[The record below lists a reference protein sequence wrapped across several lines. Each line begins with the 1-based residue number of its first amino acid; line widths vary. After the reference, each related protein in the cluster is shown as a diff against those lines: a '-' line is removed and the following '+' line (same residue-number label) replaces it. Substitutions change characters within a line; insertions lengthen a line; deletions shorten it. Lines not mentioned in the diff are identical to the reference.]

1 MLELKN
7 IKKIYE
13 IGKPKDKDY
22 QITHALRGVSITF
35 RDSEFVSVL
44 GPSGCG
50 KTTLLN
56 IVGGLDKYTSGDLII
71 DNVSTKQYK
80 DKDWDNYRN
89 NSVGFVFQSYNLI
102 PHQTVLEN
110 VELALTLSGVSRK
123 VRKQKAKEAL
133 QKVGLSDKINSKP
146 NQLSGGQMQRVAIAR
161 ALVNNPEIILADE
174 PTGALDTQTSIQVME
189 LLKEV
194 AKERL
199 VVMVTHNPDLA
210 ETYSTRIVKMLDGNM
225 VDDSNPITD
234 AEKQAFKQKLNRA
247 KEKAQKEQQ
256 KVAKMT
262 KQELKS
268 YKKEQKLVKKSQKK
282 RKRSMSFFTALA
294 LSFKN
299 LLTKKARTFLVSFA
313 GSIGIIGIALV
324 LSLSSGFNAYINRLQ
339 ENTLST
345 YPITIKAKSIDFS
358 SIVMSMFLDTTE
370 NSKVNHSTDEVY
382 SKENI
387 AKLIDSVGDKL
398 GSNNLEKFYDYINT
412 NYDKLKPYVNAVKYT
427 YDLNFDY
434 YNNNIL
440 SSAADI
446 ENVNASDAVINMII
460 IYSFYYF
467 ESKTGI
473 EFQINDDGTYTLT
486 NPTFDPENILPESEY
501 SVKYPF
507 IYTENDYSDLAFIVK
522 AIEKDGSATPGR
534 ITLTSKQQVLYL
546 VFRILGLST
555 DNMSSFIGSSATSMF
570 YTDIFSEKLDN
581 QELLEEQY
589 ELVGENS
596 RWARNGASYANE
608 AMLVLDRNNEVD
620 DYILF
625 ALGILS
631 EQQMENI
638 MQGLISDEKV
648 TESTSYDDIIGKKTY
663 KILDKIDYY
672 VNDPDDGIVDFRDYN
687 VPGDSAKLAKYAYYY
702 KQAVESCENTITIVG
717 IIRPKKTTSVGS
729 LSTGVA
735 YSKDF
740 TTKMIEHRNQKIE
753 EFGQEN
759 LTTISSIDQTIPESI
774 QIYINSF
781 DSKAKVKTFIEEY
794 NSKSE
799 ANDRITYSDT
809 AGTIMSTVS
818 TIINAITYVLIAFVS
833 ISLVVSSI
841 MIGIITYISVL
852 ERTKEIGVLRSVGAS
867 KRDIKRVFTAESLI
881 IGFVAGAMG
890 IIITL
895 ILNIPINIIIGK
907 LANISGVASLPIV
920 AAAILVAISMLLTF
934 IAGLVPANIASK
946 KDPVVALRTE

>member
-22 QITHALRGVSITF
+22 QLTHALRGVSITF

-56 IVGGLDKYTSGDLII
+56 IVGGLDQYTSGDLII
-71 DNVSTKQYK
+71 DGRSTKQYK

-123 VRKQKAKEAL
+123 IRKQRAIEAL
-133 QKVGLSDKINSKP
+133 QKVGLGDRIYSKP

-194 AKERL
+194 SKERL

-225 VDDSNPITD
+225 VDDSNPITESEEKALKEKLAKAQREQKEL
-234 AEKQAFKQKLNRA
+234 AEKI
-247 KEKAQKEQQ
+247 
-256 KVAKMT
+256 AKMT
-262 KQELKS
+262 PKELKA
-268 YKKEQKLVKKSQKK
+268 YKKEQKLAKKSQKK
-282 RKRSMSFFTALA
+282 RKKSMSFFTALA

-324 LSLSSGFNAYINRLQ
+324 LSLSSGFNAYISRVQ

-345 YPITIKAKSIDFS
+345 YPITIKSKSIDFT
-358 SIVMSMFLDTTE
+358 SIVMSMFLD
-370 NSKVNHSTDEVY
+370 NSESSAINHDKDEVY

-398 GSNNLEKFYDYINT
+398 GSNNLQKFYAYINEH
-412 NYDKLKPYVNAVKYT
+412 YDELKPYVNAIKYT

-434 YNNNIL
+434 YNNNTI
-440 SSAADI
+440 SSVQDI
-446 ENVNASDAVINMII
+446 ENVNASDSVINMIV
-460 IYSFYYF
+460 IYAFYYF
-467 ESKTGI
+467 QNKTGI
-473 EFQINDDGTYTLT
+473 NFQINDNGTYTLI

-501 SVKYPF
+501 PAKYPF
-507 IYTENDYSDLAFIVK
+507 IYTENDYSDLAFIIN
-522 AIEKDGSATPGR
+522 AIERGDSPTPGR
-534 ITLTSKQQVLYL
+534 TTLVKQQVLYL

-555 DNMSSFIGSSATSMF
+555 DSMSSLSGGSATSMF

-581 QELLEEQY
+581 QELIEEQY
-589 ELVGENS
+589 ELLGENS
-596 RWARNGASYANE
+596 RWARSGASFASE
-608 AMLVLDRNNEVD
+608 AMLVLDKNNEVD
-620 DYILF
+620 DYVLF

-631 EQQMENI
+631 EEQMSNI
-638 MQGLISDEKV
+638 MKGLIDDNKV
-648 TESTSYDDIIGKKTY
+648 TESTSYDDIIGKTY
-663 KILDKIDYY
+663 KILDKVDYY
-672 VNDPDDGIVDFRDYN
+672 VNDADDGVVDFRTYN
-687 VPGDSAKLAKYAYYY
+687 VPGDSAKLAKYANYYQ
-702 KQAVESCENTITIVG
+702 QAVQNCTNTITIVG
-717 IIRPKKTTSVGS
+717 IVRPKSTTNVGS
-729 LSTGVA
+729 LPTGVV
-735 YSKDF
+735 YNKEF
-740 TTKMIEHRNQKIE
+740 TQQMIAHRNERIE
-753 EFGQEN
+753 ALGQEN
-759 LTTISSIDQTIPESI
+759 MENISRIDEAVPESI
-774 QIYINSF
+774 QIYINTF
-781 DSKAKVKTFIEEY
+781 DSKAKVKDFIENY
-794 NSKSE
+794 NNKVE

-818 TIINAITYVLIAFVS
+818 IIINAITYVLIAFVS

-890 IIITL
+890 IIITV

-907 LANISGVASLPIV
+907 LANISGVASLPILGAV
-920 AAAILVAISMLLTF
+920 ILVAISMVLTF